1 MIGNKWALDIPI
13 RGYLNP
19 YGRNNLMDIE
29 KYIEDLEA
37 VIAEQN
43 KELNKYQNIIDEV
56 IYKMIDKD
64 YPNALKILLNSINK
78 DFHSDYLFSMVDK
91 YY

>member
-1 MIGNKWALDIPI
+1 
-13 RGYLNP
+13 
-19 YGRNNLMDIE
+19 MDIE

-91 YY
+91 NY